1 MTDTTTQAMRAI
13 QIQRLGGP
21 EVLELTTLPVPEPKA
36 GQVRIRVGA
45 VGLNF
50 ADILAVRGEYLTRT
64 RVPMVPGMEF
74 AGIVDKLGEGVTHL
88 KEGQLVAALGGT
100 GAMAEYSV
108 VPAAA
113 VLPIPENLNA
123 REAAA
128 LPVSFYTAYF
138 SLATLGQAKPGEW
151 VVIQAAAGALGTA
164 SVQLAKAMGLKV
176 IAFASTEEKLE
187 IARSLGADEALL
199 NTRTDLVDA
208 VKAITGGGGANMVL
222 EIVGGRGFQDSLA
235 MLASRGRVLVIGA
248 ASREPSQ
255 LRPVELMKKNLS
267 VIGVWLT
274 PFMTDAAVMS
284 EATAFLTKL
293 ISGGQAKPIVGRAF
307 PLEQAGEAFDFVW
320 SRASTGKVV
329 IEP

>member
-1 MTDTTTQAMRAI
+1 MTDTTAATMRAI
-13 QIQRLGGP
+13 QVQRLGGP
-21 EVLELTTLPVPEPKA
+21 EVLELTTLPVPEPQA
-36 GQVRIRVGA
+36 GQVRIKVQA

-88 KEGQLVAALGGT
+88 QEGQLVAALGGT

-108 VPAAA
+108 IPAAA
-113 VLPIPENLNA
+113 VLPIAQNLNA

-151 VVIQAAAGALGTA
+151 VVVQAAAGALGTA
-164 SVQLAKAMGLKV
+164 SVQLAKAMGLQV
-176 IAFASTEEKLE
+176 IALASTEEKLE
-187 IARSLGADEALL
+187 VARSLGADEALL

-208 VKAITGGGGANMVL
+208 VKSITGGKGANMVL

-235 MLASRGRVLVIGA
+235 MLASRGRVLVIGS

-267 VIGVWLT
+267 VIGVWLM
-274 PFMTDAAVMS
+274 PFLADVEVMS

-293 ISGGQAKPIVGRAF
+293 ISGGRAKPIVGRTF
-307 PLEQAGEAFDFVW
+307 SLEQAGEAFDFVW
-320 SRASTGKVV
+320 NRASTGKVV